1 MKTIEKK
8 NPANK
13 NFNQFENLI
22 IDLNQQCEVKGGTI
36 GTDDLIMQ

>member
-8 NPANK
+8 NQVSK
-13 NFNQFENLI
+13 QFNQFGNLV
-22 IDLNQQCEVKGGTI
+22 IDLNQQMEVKGGTI